1 MTATADRWSPVFES
15 ANAARSSAAAAHTVD
30 AARRALPVLAQRPR
44 LYGAVQQ
51 WIQVLAHRIEN
62 PHMTLAELGESMPVP
77 LTKNAYAALLRRAL
91 RAAERDIA
99 GSQPLSRSGE

>member
-1 MTATADRWSPVFES
+1 MTATADHWSPVLES

-30 AARRALPVLAQRPR
+30 AARRALPVLAGRRR
-44 LYGAVQQ
+44 LDEAAQQ
-51 WIQVLAHRIEN
+51 WIQVLSHRIDN
-62 PHMTLAELGESMPVP
+62 PHMTLAELGASMPTP

-99 GSQPLSRSGE
+99 ASQRISQVGE